1 MCLAGARAA
10 ARCGLQPRP
19 LRLLPWPSSWLLV
32 AEHRLLSWLSTCPS
46 QAPTHAAPAAQ
57 VRMIIPGHIGGRM
70 VKWLNTITVCP
81 EESDNFYHFHDNR
94 VLPPNV
100 DQERAKN
107 EGALLW
113 GSTGPARSSGVR
125 GQGILPCALC

>member
-1 MCLAGARAA
+1 M
-10 ARCGLQPRP
+10 
-19 LRLLPWPSSWLLV
+19 WSF
-32 AEHRLLSWLSTCPS
+32 
-46 QAPTHAAPAAQ
+46 AQ

-70 VKWLNTITVCP
+70 VKWLNTIAVTS

-107 EGALLW
+107 EGAHHRVSALL
-113 GSTGPARSSGVR
+113 
-125 GQGILPCALC
+125 